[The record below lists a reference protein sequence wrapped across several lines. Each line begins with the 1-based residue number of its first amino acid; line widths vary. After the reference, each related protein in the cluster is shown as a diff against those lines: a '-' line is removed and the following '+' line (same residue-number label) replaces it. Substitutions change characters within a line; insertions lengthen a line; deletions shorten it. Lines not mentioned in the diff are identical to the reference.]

1 MTFQQVFGGR
11 LRTYRETK
19 GLSQKELAQTI
30 GVSTSCVSQYECG
43 NRMPNLITLSLL
55 ADALGCLCDNL
66 VPEVKKEPEP
76 DENQT
81 TIFDYMED

>member
-1 MTFQQVFGGR
+1 MTFQQVFGKR

-19 GLSQKELAQTI
+19 GWTQLQLAQKVGI
-30 GVSTSCVSQYECG
+30 STSCVSQYECG

-55 ADALGCLCDNL
+55 AEALGILCDHL
-66 VPEVKKEPEP
+66 VPEVKKEAEQ

-81 TIFDYMED
+81 TIFDFIG